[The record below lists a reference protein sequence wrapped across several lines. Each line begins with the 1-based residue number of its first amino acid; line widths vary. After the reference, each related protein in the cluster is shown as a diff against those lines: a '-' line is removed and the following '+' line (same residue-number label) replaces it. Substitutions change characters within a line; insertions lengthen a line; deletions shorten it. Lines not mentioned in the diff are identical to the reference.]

1 MRINNSWFRATMAR
15 DLLMSSPSLVLTP
28 MLPLT
33 PGMAT
38 TAMVDVGED
47 TEDTTD
53 LTDTVEYNNA
63 EAE

>member
-1 MRINNSWFRATMAR
+1 MRINNSWFQATMAR
-15 DLLMSSPSLVLTP
+15 DLLMSTPSLVLTP

>member
-1 MRINNSWFRATMAR
+1 MAR